1 MDVSDALITF
11 CVKSKNIFISAYPA
25 KILIGNIKKHCFSIN
40 TSIELQISDLSK
52 FYFAVIKVFK
62 NLDKSFIKE
71 SIFQKSKTFFWQ
83 VQQSVISIGIEDDNH
98 CIYKIEFHNCEQFSE
113 FIDVFQKCILPSLC
127 LPIFQRQIL
136 DTIANLPIDH
146 IIELKERQNLSNFLS
161 TTFKEVQDM
170 NLKNAEE
177 IVLYYLEEIV
187 LLQKFRSMKIP
198 DNTSNCIDDIL
209 NSD

>member
-83 VQQSVISIGIEDDNH
+83 VQQ
-98 CIYKIEFHNCEQFSE
+98 
-113 FIDVFQKCILPSLC
+113 
-127 LPIFQRQIL
+127 
-136 DTIANLPIDH
+136 
-146 IIELKERQNLSNFLS
+146 
-161 TTFKEVQDM
+161 
-170 NLKNAEE
+170 
-177 IVLYYLEEIV
+177 
-187 LLQKFRSMKIP
+187 
-198 DNTSNCIDDIL
+198 
-209 NSD
+209 